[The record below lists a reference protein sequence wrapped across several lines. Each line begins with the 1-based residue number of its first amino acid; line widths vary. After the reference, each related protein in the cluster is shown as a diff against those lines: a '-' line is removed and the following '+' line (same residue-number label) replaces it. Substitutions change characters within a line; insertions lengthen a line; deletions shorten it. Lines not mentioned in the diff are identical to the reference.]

1 MYIQLKVWDN
11 QSEILVDGDDLRAY
25 WIVASLPMEV
35 HKYKKDFELREDV
48 FWLKNFGN
56 RKNNA
61 IFHMN
66 ARNLFPMEK
75 INKILH
81 VRAVF
86 NLSRSIDLSIG
97 RSNEG
102 SVLKFPK
109 EQHREGS

>member
-81 VRAVF
+81 VRAIH
-86 NLSRSIDLSIG
+86 LSTG